1 VRAVIIGVG
10 ETRYAR
16 WGGIA
21 DASEFALACQAVLA
35 ALDDAGLTSD
45 DVDGLTSF
53 AEDRNEAVLVAQ
65 ALGIPELRFAD
76 MVWLPGGGGAPASV
90 ARAALAV
97 QAGLAEVVVAYRAL
111 CQGQFVRF
119 GAGPGQVWPRVE
131 RGLLV
136 ARTLV
141 EAEFGWMVPYGV
153 YNATTGMAMIV
164 RRHMHLYGTTT
175 EHLGRVAVQT
185 RAHANRNP
193 RAVMHDRPMT
203 LADHATSPIIA
214 DPLRLYDC
222 CLETDGAC
230 AVVVTTPERAR
241 DCRTRPVEILGWA
254 EAVGHRYGYGGFAN
268 HNMPEEDYAT
278 GGGTRVA
285 RRLWERTGLG
295 PDDVDVAQIY
305 DHYTGMV
312 LLALEDFGF
321 CGRGESGPFVEA
333 GGIDWPGG
341 RLPINTAG
349 GSLSEAYVHGLN
361 HVVEGVRQLRG
372 ESTSPVPGAEVCL
385 VTGAAGVPG
394 SALLLGAGR

>member
-1 VRAVIIGVG
+1 MHAAIVGIG
-10 ETRYAR
+10 ETRYTK

-21 DASEFALACQAVLA
+21 DQSEFSLACEAILK
-35 ALDDAGLTSD
+35 ALDDAGLTAD
-45 DVDGLTSF
+45 DVDGLASF
-53 AEDRNEAVLVAQ
+53 AGDRNEAILVAQ

-90 ARAALAV
+90 GHAALAIETKR
-97 QAGLAEVVVAYRAL
+97 AEVLVAYRSL
-111 CQGQFVRF
+111 CQGQYIRF
-119 GAGPGQVWPRVE
+119 GAGPEQVWPKVE
-131 RGLLV
+131 RGFLV
-136 ARTLV
+136 ARDLV

-175 EHLGRVAVQT
+175 EQMGLVAVQT

-193 RAVMHDRPMT
+193 RAVMHGRPMT
-203 LADHATSPIIA
+203 LEDHASSPMIA
-214 DPLRLYDC
+214 DPLRRFDC
-222 CLETDGAC
+222 CLESDGAA
-230 AVVVTTPERAR
+230 AVVVTTPERAK
-241 DCRTRPVEILGWA
+241 DAKSRPVELLGYA
-254 EAVGHRYGYGGFAN
+254 EAVGPRYGYAGFAN

-285 RRLWERTGLG
+285 KQLWEATGVQ
-295 PDDVDVAQIY
+295 PSDVDVAQIY

-312 LLALEDFGF
+312 LIAFEDFGF
-321 CGRGESGPFVEA
+321 CARGEGGPFVEE
-333 GGIDWPGG
+333 GS
-341 RLPINTAG
+341 LPFNTAG

-372 ESTSPVPGAEVCL
+372 DSTSQVDGAELCL

-394 SALLLGAGR
+394 SALLLGSVR

>member
-1 VRAVIIGVG
+1 MRAAVVGIG
-10 ETRYAR
+10 ETRYTK
-16 WGGIA
+16 WGGIS
-21 DASEFALACQAVLA
+21 DQSEFSLACEAILK
-35 ALDDAGLTSD
+35 ALDDAGLTAN
-45 DVDGLTSF
+45 DVDGLASF
-53 AEDRNEAVLVAQ
+53 AGDRNEAILVAQ

-90 ARAALAV
+90 GHAALAV
-97 QAGLAEVVVAYRAL
+97 ESGRAEVVVAYRSL
-111 CQGQFVRF
+111 CQGQFIRF
-119 GAGPGQVWPRVE
+119 GAGPEQVWPKVE
-131 RGLLV
+131 RGYLV
-136 ARTLV
+136 ARDLV

-175 EHLGRVAVQT
+175 EQMGLVAVQT

-193 RAVMHDRPMT
+193 RAVMHGRPMT
-203 LADHATSPIIA
+203 LEDHATSPMVA
-214 DPLRLYDC
+214 DPLRRFDC
-222 CLETDGAC
+222 CLESDGAA
-230 AVVVTTPERAR
+230 AVVVTTRERAR
-241 DCRTRPVEILGWA
+241 ETKATPVELLGYE
-254 EAVGHRYGYGGFAN
+254 EAVGPRYGYAGFAN

-285 RRLWERTGLG
+285 RRLWESTGVT

-321 CGRGESGPFVEA
+321 CKRGEGGPFVEEGSLPFNTS
-333 GGIDWPGG
+333 GGG
-341 RLPINTAG
+341 
-349 GSLSEAYVHGLN
+349 LSEAYVHGLN

-372 ESTSPVPGAEVCL
+372 TSTSQVDGAEICL

-394 SALLLGAGR
+394 SALLLGKAR